1 MIKIQKKNFSI
12 DKEIAKLKSKYKN
25 TGALTNFIGY
35 VRNKNSKKKVKS
47 IYLEAYPSMA
57 KENLNKIIAK
67 AKIKWKIIDCLIIH
81 RYGNLKVGEK
91 IVLVAVICEHRN
103 ESFLSCNYI
112 MNYLKKDA
120 PFWKK
125 EIYNN
130 DFKWLKNTKVKSSL
144 VL

>member
-1 MIKIQKKNFSI
+1 MLFRS
-12 DKEIAKLKSKYKN
+12 AK
-25 TGALTNFIGY
+25 
-35 VRNKNSKKKVKS
+35 V
-47 IYLEAYPSMA
+47 
-57 KENLNKIIAK
+57 
-67 AKIKWKIIDCLIIH
+67 KWKIIDCLIIH

-130 DFKWLKNTKVKSSL
+130 DSKWLKNTKVKSSL